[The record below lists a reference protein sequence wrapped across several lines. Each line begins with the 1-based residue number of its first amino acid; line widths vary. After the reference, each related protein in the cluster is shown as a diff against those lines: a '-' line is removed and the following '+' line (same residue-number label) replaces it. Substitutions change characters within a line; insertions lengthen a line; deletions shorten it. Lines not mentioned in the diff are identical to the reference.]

1 MFTCRHL
8 VALQSVDDEI
18 SSVYI
23 SFFLRWLSCKT
34 PNTRCYDNGDYKRK
48 QMLSTL
54 TFLYYA
60 EHCIHCVVLIRRT
73 GIETKVT
80 SVRVFIFFFFTLRWL
95 RSHCCTFGFPPHVR
109 LFLIAV
115 KRKMLCS
122 SSLYSEIYRIK
133 VQLMT
138 NVWIFYQNGDRD
150 KTVAQAKTK
159 LSHQNSSNTYNFVQ
173 GIFLCLIFTFL
184 DGESIYT
191 CYMYCVFSKYTSV
204 FTGNAQFLL
213 GTCTV
218 FKNKTYNASK
228 NSSI

>member
-95 RSHCCTFGFPPHVR
+95 RSHCCTFGFPPHIR

-115 KRKMLCS
+115 KRKMSCS
-122 SSLYSEIYRIK
+122 PSLYSEIHKYIELKSNWWQTYEYFTKMVIVTKQLHKQKQSFLIRTRPTPTILCK
-133 VQLMT
+133 VSSC
-138 NVWIFYQNGDRD
+138 VWFLRSWMASQFTLVTCIVSFQS
-150 KTVAQAKTK
+150 TPPF
-159 LSHQNSSNTYNFVQ
+159 SQ
-173 GIFLCLIFTFL
+173 GMHSFCS
-184 DGESIYT
+184 GH
-191 CYMYCVFSKYTSV
+191 V
-204 FTGNAQFLL
+204 
-213 GTCTV
+213 
-218 FKNKTYNASK
+218 
-228 NSSI
+228 

>member
-1 MFTCRHL
+1 MIWFYVGENAVWLWYQPLQTSASALRLIMFTCRHL

-80 SVRVFIFFFFTLRWL
+80 SIRVFIFFSLHWGGCVHTAALL
-95 RSHCCTFGFPPHVR
+95 GFP
-109 LFLIAV
+109 LT
-115 KRKMLCS
+115 S
-122 SSLYSEIYRIK
+122 DYSSLLWRGKCRVVLLFILKS
-133 VQLMT
+133 T
-138 NVWIFYQNGDRD
+138 NI
-150 KTVAQAKTK
+150 
-159 LSHQNSSNTYNFVQ
+159 SN
-173 GIFLCLIFTFL
+173 
-184 DGESIYT
+184 
-191 CYMYCVFSKYTSV
+191 
-204 FTGNAQFLL
+204 
-213 GTCTV
+213 
-218 FKNKTYNASK
+218 
-228 NSSI
+228 

>member
-80 SVRVFIFFFFTLRWL
+80 SIRVFIFFSLHWGGCVHTAALLGFPLTSDYSSLLWRGKCCVVLLFILKYIELKFNWWQTYEYFTKMVIVTKQLHKRKQSFLIRTRPTPTILCKVSSCVWFLHSWMVSQFTLVTCIVSFQSTPRF
-95 RSHCCTFGFPPHVR
+95 SQGMHSFCSGHV
-109 LFLIAV
+109 
-115 KRKMLCS
+115 
-122 SSLYSEIYRIK
+122 
-133 VQLMT
+133 
-138 NVWIFYQNGDRD
+138 
-150 KTVAQAKTK
+150 
-159 LSHQNSSNTYNFVQ
+159 
-173 GIFLCLIFTFL
+173 
-184 DGESIYT
+184 
-191 CYMYCVFSKYTSV
+191 
-204 FTGNAQFLL
+204 
-213 GTCTV
+213 
-218 FKNKTYNASK
+218 
-228 NSSI
+228 